1 MNGSA
6 DSDSV
11 RKSVE
16 KHVSLA
22 SIANGTMLGVP
33 DERRKRSRGKNIF
46 IKIYDESKWKNMV
59 IMFIKNSRL

>member
-22 SIANGTMLGVP
+22 SIANGTMLSVP
-33 DERRKRSRGKNIF
+33 DEQKKKEQGKNIF
-46 IKIYDESKWKNMV
+46 IKI
-59 IMFIKNSRL
+59 R